1 MTDDMQRPLAGIQ
14 YHGIAGASVECE
26 AAVLRLLFSDGLLAR
41 AVILSAGHEHAF
53 LLFTNVGDPI
63 AVKSG
68 FASCYGG
75 TGPAAL
81 STVLQLLWRH
91 GVDIEEME
99 VAGSFLERLDA
110 AALTLAD
117 VETIEHGTPLRP
129 SRWGDYIRSR
139 EQEASDADT
148 LWSFQ
153 LPAMP
158 YALLD
163 PRLIDLALDFASD
176 PDARLNRG
184 YRRLEDSVRART
196 GLNLH
201 GAKLFSTAFQGETPR
216 LVWDVPDPGETTGR
230 TQLFTGAFMAY
241 RNPRA
246 HREPGHGEHLAE
258 FLLLNQLFRLEAEAV
273 ANSATVSEGKT
284 VSDD

>member
-1 MTDDMQRPLAGIQ
+1 MTDDTQGPLAGIQ
-14 YHGIAGASVECE
+14 YHGIAGASLECE
-26 AAVLRLLFSDGLLAR
+26 AAVLRLLFSDGVLAR
-41 AVILSAGHEHAF
+41 AVLLTARHDHAF
-53 LLFTNVGDPI
+53 LLFTQVGDPI

-68 FASCYGG
+68 FASGYSG

-91 GVDIEEME
+91 GVDIEELE
-99 VAGSFLERLDA
+99 VTVPFLERLDA

-117 VETIEHGTPLRP
+117 VEAIERGAPLRP
-129 SRWGDYIRSR
+129 SRWGDYIRSA

-153 LPAMP
+153 RPAMP

-163 PRLIDLALDFASD
+163 PRMIDLALDFASD
-176 PDARLNRG
+176 PDARLNCG

-196 GLNLH
+196 GLKLH

-216 LVWDVPDPGETTGR
+216 LVWDVPDPSETSGR
-230 TQLFTGAFMAY
+230 AQLFTGAFMAY

-246 HREPGHGEHLAE
+246 HREPSYGRHLAE

-273 ANSATVSEGKT
+273 ANPATASEGET
-284 VSDD
+284 VDGN